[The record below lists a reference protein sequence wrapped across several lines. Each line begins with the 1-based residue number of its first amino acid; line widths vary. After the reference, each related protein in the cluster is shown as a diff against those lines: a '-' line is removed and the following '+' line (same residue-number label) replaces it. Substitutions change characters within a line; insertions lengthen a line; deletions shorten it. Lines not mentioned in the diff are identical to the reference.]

1 MATGDVPDFL
11 RRLKAL
17 IPNNWFTPG
26 QSPLLDGVLTGF
38 AQVFSFNY
46 AQLAYLRLQTR
57 IATATDGFL
66 DLIANDYFGSR
77 LFRQANQSDNSFRAR
92 ILASILRKRNTRD
105 AVTSIVTQL
114 TGRAP
119 IILEPTRPND
129 TGVWDGP
136 GIGWDIA
143 GGWGSLLLSYQ
154 SFVTVFR
161 PAGQGVPNIA
171 GWDISTGAWN
181 TPSQLEWATA
191 SQVDG
196 LTDAD
201 LYAAV
206 ESVRPIGYTIWVAL
220 Q

>member
-1 MATGDVPDFL
+1 MATGDASDFL
-11 RRLKAL
+11 RRIKAL

-26 QSPLLDGVLTGF
+26 QSPLLDGVLSGF
-38 AQVFSFNY
+38 AQVLSFNY

-66 DLIANDYFGSR
+66 DLIANDFFGPR
-77 LFRQANQSDNSFRAR
+77 LFRQANQSDSSFRAR
-92 ILASILRKRNTRD
+92 IVASVLRKRNTRD

-114 TGRAP
+114 TGKAP
-119 IILEPTRPND
+119 IIFEPTRPLD

-136 GIGWDIA
+136 GIGWDVT
-143 GGWGSLLLSYQ
+143 GGWGSNLLPYQ

-161 PAGQGVPNIA
+161 PPGQGVPNIA
-171 GWDISTGAWN
+171 GWDSPAGAWD
-181 TPSQLEWATA
+181 TPSQFAWTTA
-191 SQVDG
+191 AQLDG

-206 ESVRPIGYTIWVAL
+206 DSVRPIGFTIWVAI